1 MKQLNI
7 TMKDTN
13 KETQVAL
20 WAFNDIETIK
30 RYFYYDTYYLVVNYK
45 NGTTETVYSLSKL
58 EYLAKKTDYKLFVS
72 GLVRGSLFELWEF
85 SQKNNKI
92 AGCRVV
98 NQNTGSYFKQTETI
112 LKLFNQKQA

>member
-1 MKQLNI
+1 MKNI
-7 TMKDTN
+7 HTN
-13 KETQVAL
+13 KEIQEAQ
-20 WAFNDIETIK
+20 WIFNDIETIK

-45 NGTTETVYSLSKL
+45 NGTTETVYSLPDL

-98 NQNTGSYFKQTETI
+98 TQNTGSHFKQKETI